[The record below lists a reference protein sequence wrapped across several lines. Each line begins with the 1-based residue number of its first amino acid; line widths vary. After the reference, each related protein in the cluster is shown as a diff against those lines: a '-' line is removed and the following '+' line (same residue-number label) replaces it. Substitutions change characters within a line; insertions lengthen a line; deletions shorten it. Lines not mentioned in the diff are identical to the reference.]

1 MASPIPGQFP
11 PVSAGSESPISPPGP
26 DGFEGLTAAEQAV
39 RAEVVCRAHS
49 IWESKGRPENSQLAD
64 WLEAEAEVAHEAES
78 GRATRAAA
86 NFRAA
91 N

>member
-1 MASPIPGQFP
+1 MTIPLPSVAAS
-11 PVSAGSESPISPPGP
+11 SESRISRPAP
-26 DGFEGLTAAEQAV
+26 DGFEGLNPAEQAL

-64 WLEAEAEVAHEAES
+64 WLEAEAEVLQEAEPS
-78 GRATRAAA
+78 REARAAA